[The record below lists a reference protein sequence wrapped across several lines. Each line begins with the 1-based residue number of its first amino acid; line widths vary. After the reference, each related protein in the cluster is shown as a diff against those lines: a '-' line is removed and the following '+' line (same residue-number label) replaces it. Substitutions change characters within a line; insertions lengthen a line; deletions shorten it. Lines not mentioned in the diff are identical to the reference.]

1 MYFLSL
7 FYLQVCW
14 NISYN
19 NQLIEDRTSYEF
31 KISSERIS
39 SFPSVITRLVHLN
52 LEHSVSPQ
60 EIWGRGG
67 LLWTVLPMHD
77 FSLFFVSD
85 GSMFLFPTR
94 VLYFVCV
101 CCNAMKL
108 KKICRIFLSSFNTL
122 ALTIVVKAL
131 TIQCLTWKPSNGIE
145 ERVKPNPV

>member
-67 LLWTVLPMHD
+67 VVVNSITNAWFFFIFCIWWKYVFVPHESSVL
-77 FSLFFVSD
+77 
-85 GSMFLFPTR
+85 
-94 VLYFVCV
+94 C
-101 CCNAMKL
+101 
-108 KKICRIFLSSFNTL
+108 
-122 ALTIVVKAL
+122 
-131 TIQCLTWKPSNGIE
+131 
-145 ERVKPNPV
+145 